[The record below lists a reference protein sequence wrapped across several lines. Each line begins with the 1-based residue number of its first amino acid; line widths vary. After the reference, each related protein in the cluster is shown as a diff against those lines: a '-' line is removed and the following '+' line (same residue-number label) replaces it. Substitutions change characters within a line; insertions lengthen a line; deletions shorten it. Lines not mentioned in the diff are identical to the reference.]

1 MGSSGHGSSFEFN
14 TSRGTSHSETRES
27 ALSMEQLKILQNREA
42 QWNNYFFPELQKSI
56 ASSDVNTKEGAAQ
69 LADAANQINA
79 SYGASER
86 QINQNLAQQ
95 NLLGQ
100 GNGVQTALNAA
111 NARAKS
117 SALAQAYYNTL
128 SNMSAQKT
136 QLLGLGAGLMATP
149 TQSAAY
155 HETQNQQ
162 NTSFGFGNTSN
173 KNTSVM

>member
-1 MGSSGHGSSFEFN
+1 MGSRTSTSGKGLNYEKSG
-14 TSRGTSHSETRES
+14 GTSHSETRES
-27 ALSMEQLKILQNREA
+27 ALSMEQLKILQNRES
-42 QWNNYFFPELQKSI
+42 QWNNYFFPELQKAI

-69 LADAANQINA
+69 LSDAANQINA

-155 HETQNQQ
+155 HETQDQQ
-162 NTSFGFGNTSN
+162 NQSSGFGLS
-173 KNTSVM
+173 KNSSK